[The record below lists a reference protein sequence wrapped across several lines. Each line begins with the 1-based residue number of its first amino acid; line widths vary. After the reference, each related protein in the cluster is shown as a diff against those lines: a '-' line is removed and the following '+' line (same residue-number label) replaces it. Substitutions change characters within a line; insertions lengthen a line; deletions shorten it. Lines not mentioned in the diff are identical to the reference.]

1 LAFYIF
7 ISETR
12 KDHEFSDWFKKNSYL
27 AAIITLF
34 SSGNVELLRLL
45 DSKFAGIELFS
56 APFSS
61 DASNWIF
68 WGGFLNIFIEDIPQL
83 IIQVKP
89 LSGPFFNLV

>member
-1 LAFYIF
+1 LAFNIF
-7 ISETR
+7 IFEI
-12 KDHEFSDWFKKNSYL
+12 KENPKFSDWFKKNTKL